1 MEEHYMATES
11 RLDGQHLHR
20 RWVLAT
26 FGGWLLGIVAVIL
39 LGGIS
44 EGIHFGDQFPVGIGM
59 GWGVGFAQWRVARKW
74 FGVTSAW
81 MWVSAAALGM
91 PFVLSDITVLS
102 WAGNEQRYFLILN
115 VALGASLL
123 GLLEWRIL
131 RSRSNRAY
139 WWIITCIVGWMLPSL
154 VIFLPTGGHPETL
167 LAMIFNFCVIAS
179 GGVVLGVVSGAM
191 LVWILRS
198 RPTAA

>member
-1 MEEHYMATES
+1 MATES
-11 RLDGQHLHR
+11 RPDAEHLLW

-26 FGGWLLGIVAVIL
+26 LGGWFLGLVAVIL

-59 GWGVGFAQWRVARKW
+59 GWGVGFAQWRVARKR
-74 FGVTSAW
+74 FGLTSAW
-81 MWVSAAALGM
+81 MWVSAAAMGM
-91 PFVLSDITVLS
+91 PFVLSDIAALS
-102 WAGNEQRYFLILN
+102 WAGSAQRYFLILN

-131 RSRSNRAY
+131 RSLSHRAY
-139 WWIITCIVGWMLPSL
+139 WWVITCIVGWMLPAL
-154 VIFLPTGGHPETL
+154 LIFLPTGGHPETL
-167 LAMIFNFCVIAS
+167 PAMIFNFGVIAS

-191 LVWILRS
+191 LVWMLKS
-198 RPTAA
+198 PPSAA